1 MTGVPPGAVTLTFTG
16 EGVSASVTL
25 NNVNAGNEITVEHRP
40 DLVTFFMSG
49 YMDDAFGEDTSTF
62 HVPVDCIQKSFS
74 PKRAGGQGP

>member
-1 MTGVPPGAVTLTFTG
+1 
-16 EGVSASVTL
+16 
-25 NNVNAGNEITVEHRP
+25 VNAGNEFTVEHRP